1 MDQHSRLVMHAFEK
15 TWDRVYARFRRH
27 LPASAAEFAAEEVY
41 HRLATSLPER
51 GQGTLRVGD
60 LLEAI
65 VADMLKPR
73 SESPAPGGI
82 KKSA

>member
-1 MDQHSRLVMHAFEK
+1 MHAFEK

-27 LPASAAEFAAEEVY
+27 LPAPAAELAAEEVY
-41 HRLATSLPER
+41 HRLSTTLPQR
-51 GQGTLRVGD
+51 GQGTIRVGD

-73 SESPAPGGI
+73 SDTSTPSAL